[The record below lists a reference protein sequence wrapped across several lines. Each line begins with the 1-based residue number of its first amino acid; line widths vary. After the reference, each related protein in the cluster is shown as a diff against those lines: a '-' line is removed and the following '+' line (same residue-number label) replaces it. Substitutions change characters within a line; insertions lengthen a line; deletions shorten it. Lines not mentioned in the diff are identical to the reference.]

1 MEILGLKISERAQDL
16 VHEVEN
22 LFSKNIHVKYGTMTI
37 GANETYIST
46 IVDGVP
52 TIIIKHG
59 QKVEEEILVHEI
71 WHLIMKGE
79 NEIYTIGFD
88 GDLITFLRKNYEFS
102 CLQILLNKA
111 HSILQH
117 SYFFSK
123 MLKDGYFPSRYILEM
138 FSKVER
144 TYPHNRGYER
154 ALDEHVA
161 LDVFHIFL
169 GANEDESRVNLFL
182 EGIQRN
188 CPSGFELGKVL
199 FEETK
204 DFRSASNEPKY
215 FILILKKLFNYK
227 SEIKVSRLG
236 YECVYS

>member
-1 MEILGLKISERAQDL
+1 MEILGLKISKIAQNL

-22 LFSKNIHVKYGTMTI
+22 LFSKNIHVKYGNMTI

-46 IVDGVP
+46 IVDDIP
-52 TIIIKHG
+52 TIIIKQG
-59 QKVEEEILVHEI
+59 QEVEEETLAHEM

-79 NEIYTIGFD
+79 NQIHTISFD
-88 GDLITFLRKNYEFS
+88 GNLIIFLRKNYEIS

-138 FSKVER
+138 FSKVEK
-144 TYPHNRGYER
+144 TYPYNLGYEC
-154 ALDEHVA
+154 ALDEHIA

-169 GANEDESRVNLFL
+169 GINEDEPRVILFL

-188 CPSGFELGKVL
+188 CPNGFKLGKEL
-199 FEETK
+199 FEETE
-204 DFRSASNEPKY
+204 DFRSALDEPKY

-236 YECVYS
+236 HECVYS

>member
-16 VHEVEN
+16 IHELEN
-22 LFSKNIHVKYGTMTI
+22 LFGKSINVKYGNMTI
-37 GANETYIST
+37 GANEIYIST

-79 NEIYTIGFD
+79 NQNHTICFD
-88 GDLITFLRKNYEFS
+88 GDLVIFLRKNYEFS

-117 SYFFSK
+117 SYFFNK

-138 FSKVER
+138 FSKVEK
-144 TYPHNRGYER
+144 TYPYNLGYDC

-169 GANEDESRVNLFL
+169 GINEDEPRVNLFM

-188 CPSGFELGKVL
+188 YPSGFELGKVL
-199 FEETK
+199 FEESK
-204 DFRSASNEPKY
+204 DFRSASDEPKY
-215 FILILKKLFNYK
+215 FIFTLKKLFNYK
-227 SEIKVSRLG
+227 SEIKVSRVG

>member
-16 VHEVEN
+16 VHKVED
-22 LFSKNIHVKYGTMTI
+22 LFSKNIHVRYGNMTI

-46 IVDGVP
+46 ILDGVP
-52 TIIIKHG
+52 TIIIKQG

-79 NEIYTIGFD
+79 NQIHTIGFD
-88 GDLITFLRKNYEFS
+88 GDLITFLGKNYEFS
-102 CLQILLNKA
+102 CLQVLLNKA

-117 SYFFSK
+117 SYFFGK
-123 MLKDGYFPSRYILEM
+123 MHMDGYFPSRYILEM

-144 TYPHNRGYER
+144 TYPQNLGYDC

-169 GANEDESRVNLFL
+169 GINEDELRVNLFL

-188 CPSGFELGKVL
+188 CPSGYELGKVL
-199 FEETK
+199 FEETR
-204 DFRSASNEPKY
+204 DFRSTSDEPEY
-215 FILILKKLFNYK
+215 FILILKKLFNYN

>member
-16 VHEVEN
+16 VHKVEN
-22 LFSKNIHVKYGTMTI
+22 LFNKNIHIKYGNMTI

-52 TIIIKHG
+52 TIIIKQG
-59 QKVEEEILVHEI
+59 QKVDEENLVHEI

-79 NEIYTIGFD
+79 NQIHTIGFD
-88 GDLITFLRKNYEFS
+88 GDLITFLEKNYEFS
-102 CLQILLNKA
+102 CLQVLLNKA

-117 SYFFSK
+117 SYFFGK
-123 MLKDGYFPSRYILEM
+123 MHMDGYFPSRYILEM

-144 TYPHNRGYER
+144 TYPQNLGYDC

-169 GANEDESRVNLFL
+169 GINEDELRVNLFL

-188 CPSGFELGKVL
+188 CPSGYELGKVL
-199 FEETK
+199 FEETR
-204 DFRSASNEPKY
+204 DFRSTSDEPEY